1 MLKEQIFELFWSHD
15 SLSKAE
21 VMAALSQEVSD
32 ASVKRAL
39 QQLVKDGKLLLM
51 WEENNLKE
59 FVDNLKETQYNA
71 FAEQKI
77 K

>member
-21 VMAALSQEVSD
+21 VMAALTQEVSD

-59 FVDNLKETQYNA
+59 FVDNLKKTQYNA